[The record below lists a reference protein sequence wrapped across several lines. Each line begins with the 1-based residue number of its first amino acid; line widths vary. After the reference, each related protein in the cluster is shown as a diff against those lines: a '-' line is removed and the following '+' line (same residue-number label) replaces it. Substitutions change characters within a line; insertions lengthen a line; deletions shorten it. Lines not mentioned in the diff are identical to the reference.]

1 MFISLS
7 PELSLV
13 TIVFISLLK
22 CMNCDCG
29 SPGMPSFGKVYPKNR
44 SSFPENFTIEYECE
58 SGTHIF
64 YNSSRICR
72 EGKWTGRV
80 PKCGNYSQNILK

>member
-1 MFISLS
+1 MFLSLNL
-7 PELSLV
+7 ELSLV

-29 SPGMPSFGKVYPKNR
+29 PPGIPYRGRVDTENKTSF
-44 SSFPENFTIEYECE
+44 SENSKIRYECYL
-58 SGTHIF
+58 GTIL

-80 PKCGNYSQNILK
+80 PKCGNY

>member
-1 MFISLS
+1 MFLS
-7 PELSLV
+7 FNPELSLV

-22 CMNCDCG
+22 YFNCDCG
-29 SPGMPSFGKVYPKNR
+29 PPGIPSLGKVYP
-44 SSFPENFTIEYECE
+44 ENKTSYSENSEIRYKCEGRTIV
-58 SGTHIF
+58 

-80 PKCGNYSQNILK
+80 PKCGNY